1 MSNEWFNIRFGTYHW
16 QWGPDGMT
24 FRLNPAQVQL
34 RNTIPDWKWFEIY
47 TFFGR
52 MY

>member
-1 MSNEWFNIRFGTYHW
+1 MSNLWFNIRFGVRHW

-24 FRLNPAQVQL
+24 FQINPHHVKEREA
-34 RNTIPDWKWFEIY
+34 NPHWKWFAVY

-52 MY
+52 H